1 MSPPTEF
8 PRVLS
13 ELVRTNQAFL
23 NYAAIHAYTLE
34 LTLPQLDIILTLG
47 HAFGMTF
54 KRLGEKTLITKGTLT
69 GIINRMEHKGLVQRI
84 ASKTDGRSQI
94 VRLTTA
100 GQTLFEQAVPEH
112 LDYVN
117 QLFKEYSLEDI
128 ATLESTLLRLRK
140 AIFAAHGDGSEKP
153 VDEIAGW
160 CTQVKAVCKNYQ
172 EGDVVGPC

>member
-1 MSPPTEF
+1 MSPTMEF
-8 PRVLS
+8 PLFIN
-13 ELVRTNQAFL
+13 ELVRTHQAFL
-23 NYAAIHAYTLE
+23 NYAAIHAHTLE

-117 QLFKEYSLEDI
+117 QLFKEYSLADI

-140 AIFAAHGDGSEKP
+140 AIIAAHGDGSEKL
-153 VDEIAGW
+153 VDGIAGW
-160 CTQVKAVCKNYQ
+160 CAKVKAVCKNHQ
-172 EGDVVGPC
+172 AGDVVGLY

>member
-8 PRVLS
+8 PCVLS

-117 QLFKEYSLEDI
+117 QQAFQTFENQLDLPTGSIQFDDGRSRHNLFGYGCEDHNPTGQI
-128 ATLESTLLRLRK
+128 
-140 AIFAAHGDGSEKP
+140 
-153 VDEIAGW
+153 
-160 CTQVKAVCKNYQ
+160 
-172 EGDVVGPC
+172 